1 MELIRIAGT
10 LVLATFTAIAV
21 AYTLQKRYL
30 KSPTK
35 VDVRNITPGTDK
47 PGTKETLAQAGLRM
61 PAGAWAASKT
71 FFVLACA
78 ILGAAIGALTP
89 NIMFGALVLSIIVAF
104 GLLLPD
110 AWLSSRVKRRIA
122 KVEQQ
127 LPGAIDSLRI
137 GVEAGK
143 SIEDAMADYADTYP
157 GVIATEFRNFRRD
170 ISLQKP
176 RVEALL
182 ALGNRCGSQSAKS
195 FCATII
201 QSELSGQEVAPILK
215 AQASTIRVM
224 RK

>member
-1 MELIRIAGT
+1 M
-10 LVLATFTAIAV
+10 
-21 AYTLQKRYL
+21 
-30 KSPTK
+30 
-35 VDVRNITPGTDK
+35 
-47 PGTKETLAQAGLRM
+47 
-61 PAGAWAASKT
+61 
-71 FFVLACA
+71 
-78 ILGAAIGALTP
+78 
-89 NIMFGALVLSIIVAF
+89 SIIVAF

-224 RK
+224 RKEYLTKIANELPSKMSLPMITIQMWVLIGFILIPVLAKAGTTGGVL